1 MQCAVNTSTAGEH
14 DCIFVMTHICTAL
27 GFPGGSVVM
36 NPPANAGDVD
46 SIPGLGRAPG
56 GGNATHSSIL

>member
-1 MQCAVNTSTAGEH
+1 
-14 DCIFVMTHICTAL
+14 MTHICTAL

-56 GGNATHSSIL
+56 GGNATHSSILWKISWTEEFGELQSMES

>member
-1 MQCAVNTSTAGEH
+1 
-14 DCIFVMTHICTAL
+14 MTHICTAL

-46 SIPGLGRAPG
+46 SIPRLGRAPG